1 MIVEV
6 IFEEIDEELEAD
18 FSEDIMELEADFSED
33 SMELESDFE
42 NLQIVN
48 IAGDPYIGDY
58 AVTPKTEQQILPTK
72 GKTMAEDVT
81 IHPIPI
87 FTVSNTSGGNTV
99 YIAKEM

>member
-6 IFEEIDEELEAD
+6 IFEEINEELETE
-18 FSEDIMELEADFSED
+18 FSEDDMELDA
-33 SMELESDFE
+33 DFE

-48 IAGDPYIGDY
+48 IAGDPYKGDY
-58 AVTPKTEQQILPTK
+58 AVTPKVDQQTLPTK

-87 FTVSNTSGGNTV
+87 FKVSNTSGGNTV

>member
-6 IFEEIDEELEAD
+6 IFEEIDKELEAD
-18 FSEDIMELEADFSED
+18 FEELDQ
-33 SMELESDFE
+33 SMDVDFE
-42 NLQIVN
+42 LVHIVN
-48 IAGDPYIGDY
+48 TAVEKYEGDY
-58 AVTPKTEQQILPTK
+58 AVTPKTEPQVLPTK

-81 IHPIPI
+81 ILPIPI